1 VFYNNEEQRLSAIKL
16 KEMLEKSGKYKK
28 SIVTEIVPASKYY
41 KAEEYHQKY
50 HEKN

>member
-1 VFYNNEEQRLSAIKL
+1 LSAIKL
-16 KEMLEKSGKYKK
+16 KEKLESSGKYKK
-28 SIVTEIVPASKYY
+28 SIVTEIVPVAEYY